1 MNPVMDG
8 VMIVLF
14 ILFMV
19 FVFGGYH
26 KNKSAEREAGFK
38 RDKENGEAREGALGY
53 EEEQV
58 KKDKTNTEA

>member
-1 MNPVMDG
+1 MEIMNIIMS
-8 VMIVLF
+8 ISF

-38 RDKENGEAREGALGY
+38 RDKENGEAREGALGH
-53 EEEQV
+53 EEEA
-58 KKDKTNTEA
+58 KKNSEV